1 MEREQVVKIVD
12 EVVEGLLEGGP
23 GSGRYPEGSGKH
35 PNVERAERAS
45 KKAEKTG
52 RTEDYARSSG
62 RHMKAYLSLRD
73 SDPDAAKKHYKKAEE
88 HGEMARSTQTMGVG
102 VPRPKDVSIEAA
114 NLSAKAMKT
123 TNDDL
128 DAREKAHTAAG
139 DAHEKAA
146 QHIRDEIAAKR
157 LAADE
162 ELKARTHSMRAGF
175 HWDVVKDTK
184 KARKAEENVAA
195 GRKTPEERTRRMTTY
210 HIKNAIRFL
219 ARQRRD
225 NNHD

>member
-1 MEREQVVKIVD
+1 MEREQLVKIVD
-12 EVVEGLLEGGP
+12 EVAEGLMEGGP

-35 PNVERAERAS
+35 P
-45 KKAEKTG
+45 
-52 RTEDYARSSG
+52 
-62 RHMKAYLSLRD
+62 
-73 SDPDAAKKHYKKAEE
+73 
-88 HGEMARSTQTMGVG
+88 
-102 VPRPKDVSIEAA
+102 KDVSIEAA
-114 NLSAKAMKT
+114 NLSAIALKT

-175 HWDVVKDTK
+175 HRDVVKDTK

-195 GRKTPEERTRRMTTY
+195 GRKTPEERTRRITTY
-210 HIKNAIRFL
+210 HIKNTIRFL

-225 NNHD
+225 NNSD